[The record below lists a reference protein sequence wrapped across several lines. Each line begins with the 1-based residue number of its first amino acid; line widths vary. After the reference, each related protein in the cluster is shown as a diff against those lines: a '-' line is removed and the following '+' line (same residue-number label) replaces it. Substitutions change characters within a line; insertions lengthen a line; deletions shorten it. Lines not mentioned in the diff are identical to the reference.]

1 MNIES
6 IGVYKYPLSK
16 VLSSEEKEVY
26 EIPKYQRGYIWGKY
40 EWEKLYDDLMENDPG
55 YFLGSIICINTS
67 GEAIGSP
74 KFEVVDGQQRLTTI
88 SIFLAAMYSA
98 LKKRESSFDDE
109 QQNDLFQLK
118 RKLVVK
124 GTNDKVRV
132 IPQEQDKNN
141 GDYFGLLA
149 REKIIQHKKMPEYAG
164 NRRILKAFDYFTKRL
179 EEQVANSNNQVAEL
193 FKILETVNSAI
204 IVMIVVPSHSDACIL
219 FESLNN
225 RGVPLTAIDLIK
237 NLLLAQLEKQ
247 CGLDIDSCFE
257 RWNDVL
263 VSLGDYSSQERFF
276 RQYYN
281 AFREDINKDFRTVGQ
296 DKQYPLGTIA
306 TRSTLLGIYE
316 KLVLKDP
323 DGFLNDITGG
333 AELYSGIILNNA
345 DALSAEL
352 ADAYQDLQRVQGAPS
367 YLLLLY
373 LSKKQSLL
381 SIDDAEMVKIA
392 KLLTSFF
399 IRRNVTDVPPTRDLT
414 RLFMAY
420 IDDIEANGYSGNAI
434 YDNLRNKLL
443 SVSSSDT
450 VFEEKLRGNVYAENS
465 WAVRFILCDIAKQ
478 SMTVENK
485 KDLWEMNKTQYVWT
499 IEHIFPQ
506 GENIPDCW
514 VKMIA
519 DGDRALAQEYQNKYV
534 HTFGNLTLTGFNS
547 QLSNKPFEEKKNMK
561 NKAGV
566 PTGYLNGLNLNE
578 DVCDKDKWTVTE
590 ITARTDK
597 LVNKILAMYKM

>member
-1 MNIES
+1 MNIDS
-6 IGVYKYPLSK
+6 IGVYKYSLSK

-98 LKKRESSFDDE
+98 LKKRSASFDDE

-141 GDYFGLLA
+141 GDYFGLLS
-149 REKIIQHKKMPEYAG
+149 REGILQHKKIPEYAG
-164 NRRILKAFDYFTKRL
+164 NRRILKAYDYFTKRL
-179 EEQVANSNNQVAEL
+179 EDQILNSSNQVADL
-193 FKILETVNSAI
+193 FKILEIVNSAI

-247 CGLDIDSCFE
+247 CGYNIDFCFE
-257 RWNDVL
+257 HWNEVL

-281 AFREDINKDFRTVGQ
+281 AFREDINRPFRSDSK

-316 KLVLKDP
+316 KVVLRDP
-323 DGFLNDITGG
+323 DGFLNEITEG
-333 AELYSGIILNNA
+333 ADLYSGIILNSA
-345 DALSAEL
+345 DDLPADL
-352 ADAYQDLQRVQGAPS
+352 ADAYQDLQRVQGAPA

-373 LSKKQSLL
+373 LSKKRETLGL
-381 SIDDAEMVKIA
+381 DDAEMVKIT

-399 IRRNVTDVPPTRDLT
+399 IRRNVTDAPPTRDLT

-420 IDDIEANGYSGNAI
+420 IDDIEANGYSGTVI
-434 YDNLRNKLL
+434 YDNLRTKLI
-443 SVSSSDT
+443 SVSASDAI
-450 VFEEKLRGNVYAENS
+450 FEEKLRGNVYADNS

-506 GENIPDCW
+506 GENIPECW
-514 VKMIA
+514 VRMIA
-519 DGDRALAQEYQNKYV
+519 GGNQTLAQEYQSKYV

-547 QLSNKPFEEKKNMK
+547 LLSNKPFDEKKNMK
-561 NKAGV
+561 NKSGI

-578 DVCDKDKWTVTE
+578 DVCNKDKWTLDE
-590 ITARTDK
+590 IKARTDK
-597 LVNKILAMYKM
+597 LVKKILDMYAM